1 MKKFLVVLLSLGL
14 IVAFGATA
22 SAADV
27 KFGGSYYLVGVYDDN
42 ATLKASN
49 VGFSRAYFYQRVRLQ
64 PVFAIAEG
72 LTFTARMDALE
83 KQWGNTNWQSTAA
96 ASADVP
102 SSRRQVPTIT
112 STGQK
117 VQENFE
123 FERAWVTFKT
133 AVGQFDVGYQSGGAW
148 GTVFADSEGVRARIK
163 FTTMAGP
170 TALVGIYEK
179 SFDADTSAVAGYAGK
194 ADADNDNY
202 YLAAVYGFKGG
213 NAGLLY
219 GYIVGNSNRVAA
231 IPFRTRLHLLSPYLK
246 ATFGPVYVEAEM
258 AYWGGNSIEWDN
270 VAGATDRKKDGW
282 SAYAFLKT
290 NLGPAYFG
298 AQVGW
303 SAGWDGTGNTD
314 KSGGGGGADWNP
326 ALILMNDDM
335 NTQAGNAYTAYGGNT
350 TNSGKANILLYNVF
364 GGFNPTPKLN
374 LELAMTSAAKDTSL
388 ANEVSKNMGIELD
401 VKATYKIYDNLT
413 YMVGA
418 GYLWTGDYFKG
429 TNSANLIGNDYILI
443 NKLSLSF

>member
-1 MKKFLVVLLSLGL
+1 
-14 IVAFGATA
+14 ATA

-42 ATLKASN
+42 AMLKASN
-49 VGFSRAYFYQRVRLQ
+49 VGYSRAYFFQRVRLE
-64 PVFAIAEG
+64 PVFKIAEG

-83 KQWGNTNWQSTAA
+83 KQWGNTNWQSTTA

-102 SSRRQVPTIT
+102 SSRRQVPPVSATT
-112 STGQK
+112 LTGQK
-117 VQENFE
+117 IQESFE

-133 AVGQFDVGYQSGGAW
+133 AIGQFDVGYQSGGAW

-163 FTTMAGP
+163 FMTMAGS

-179 SFDADTSAVAGYAGK
+179 TFDADTSAVPGYAGK

-219 GYIVGNSNRVAA
+219 GYLVGNSNRVAA
-231 IPFRTRLHLLSPYLK
+231 IPFRTRLHLLTPYLK

-258 AYWGGNSIEWDN
+258 AYWGGNQIEWDN
-270 VAGATDRKKDGW
+270 VAGLTDLKRDGW
-282 SAYAFLKT
+282 SAYALLKT
-290 NLGPAYFG
+290 NLGPAYIG

-303 SAGWDGTGNTD
+303 SAGWDGTGDTN
-314 KSGGGGGADWNP
+314 KAGGGGGADWNP

-335 NTQAGNAYTAYGGNT
+335 ATWQTGNAGTNTA
-350 TNSGKANILLYNVF
+350 NSGKANILLYNVF

-374 LELAMTSAAKDTSL
+374 LELAMTSAAKDKSL
-388 ANEVSKNMGIELD
+388 ANEVSKNMGLEFD
-401 VKATYKIYDNLT
+401 VTAKYKIYDNLT

-429 TNSANLIGNDYILI
+429 TNSANLIGNDYILM
-443 NKLSLSF
+443 NKLTLSF

>member
-42 ATLKASN
+42 AMLAASN
-49 VGFSRAYFYQRVRLQ
+49 VGYSRAYFYQRVRLQ

-83 KQWGNTNWQSTAA
+83 KQWGNTNWKSTTA
-96 ASADVP
+96 ASADRP
-102 SSRRQVPTIT
+102 SSRRNPGGT
-112 STGQK
+112 QK

-148 GTVFADSEGVRARIK
+148 GTVFADAAGVRARIK
-163 FTTMAGP
+163 YMTKAGP
-170 TALVGIYEK
+170 ALLLGIYEK
-179 SFDADTSAVAGYAGK
+179 TFDADTSAVVIAGKPYAGK

-219 GYIVGNSNRVAA
+219 GYLVGNSNRVAA
-231 IPFRTRLHLLSPYLK
+231 VPFRTRMHLLTPYLK

-258 AYWGGNSIEWDN
+258 AYWGGNQVEFDN
-270 VAGATDRKKDGW
+270 VAGATDLKRDGW
-282 SAYAFLKT
+282 SAYALLKT
-290 NLGPAYFG
+290 NMGPAYFG

-303 SAGWDGTGNTD
+303 SAGDDPSTTD
-314 KSGGGGGADWNP
+314 KNEAGGGGGADWNP

-335 NTQAGNAYTAYGGNT
+335 ATWAGGVGRNVA
-350 TNSGKANILLYNVF
+350 NSGKGNILLYNVF
-364 GGFNPTPKLN
+364 GGFNPTKQLN
-374 LELAMTSAAKDTSL
+374 LEVAFTSASADKAPTGY
-388 ANEVSKNMGIELD
+388 VSKNYGMELD
-401 VKATYKIYDNLT
+401 AKASYKIYDNLT

-429 TNSANLIGNDYILI
+429 TNSANLIGNDYILM

>member
-22 SAADV
+22 SAATDV

-42 ATLKASN
+42 AMLRASD
-49 VGFSRAYFYQRVRLQ
+49 VGYSRAYFYQRVRLQ

-83 KQWGNTNWQSTAA
+83 KQWGNTNWQSITAA
-96 ASADVP
+96 GADVP
-102 SSRRQVPTIT
+102 SSRRQLQTIPTAT
-112 STGQK
+112 NTGQK

-133 AVGQFDVGYQSGGAW
+133 AVGQFDVGYMSGAAW

-170 TALVGIYEK
+170 TALLAIYEK
-179 SFDADTSAVAGYAGK
+179 NFDADTSAVAGYAGK

-219 GYIVGNSNRVAA
+219 GYIVGNTNRLAA
-231 IPFRTRLHLLSPYLK
+231 VPYRTRLHLLTPYLK

-258 AYWGGNSIEWDN
+258 AYWGGTLNEFDN
-270 VAGATDRKKDGW
+270 VAGATDIKRDGW

-303 SAGWDGTGNTD
+303 SAGWDGTGDTN

-335 NTQAGNAYTAYGGNT
+335 ATWAGGVGNDVA
-350 TNSGKANILLYNVF
+350 NSGKANILLYNVF

-374 LELAMTSAAKDTSL
+374 LELAMTSAAKDKSL
-388 ANEVSKNMGIELD
+388 ANEVSKNMGLEFD
-401 VKATYKIYDNLT
+401 VTAKYKIYDNLT

-429 TNSANLIGNDYILI
+429 TNSANLIGNDYILM
-443 NKLSLSF
+443 NKLTLSF